1 MKVILKSDV
10 KGSGKAG
17 ELVNVSDGYGRNYL
31 LPRGLAIE
39 ANSQNLNVLKTKE
52 QAEQHRV
59 EVEKQNALD
68 TAKKLEGKT
77 VKVFA
82 KAGQNG
88 RIFGSVT
95 SKEIA
100 EAVARQFGAKVDR
113 RRIAMEGDIKNYGTT
128 QVEIKL
134 FKGISAKMNV
144 TVGSEE

>member
-39 ANSQNLNVLKTKE
+39 ANNQNLNVLKTKE

>member
-1 MKVILKSDV
+1 MKVILKVDL
-10 KGSGKAG
+10 KGTGKAG

-31 LPRGLAIE
+31 LPRNLAIE
-39 ANSQNLNVLKTKE
+39 ANNQNLNVLKTRE
-52 QAEQHRV
+52 QAAQHRL
-59 EVEKQNALD
+59 ETERQNALE
-68 TAKKLEGKT
+68 TAKRLEGKT

-95 SKEIA
+95 TKEIA
-100 EAVARQFGAKVDR
+100 EAIGRQFAAKVDR
-113 RRIAMEGDIKNYGTT
+113 RRIVMDGDIKNYGTT

-144 TVGSEE
+144 TVGGDE